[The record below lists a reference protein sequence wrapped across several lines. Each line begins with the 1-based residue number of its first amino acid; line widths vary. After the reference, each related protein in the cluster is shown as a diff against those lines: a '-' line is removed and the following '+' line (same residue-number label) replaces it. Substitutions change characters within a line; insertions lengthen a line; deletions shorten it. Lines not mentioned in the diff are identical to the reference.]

1 MMFFMSSLVKILA
14 IAALV
19 LVVSRISGAGALF
32 FVQGWSMSYLGV
44 VAAGLRRPSRGG
56 RHGT

>member
-1 MMFFMSSLVKILA
+1 MFFLSNVVKIMA
-14 IAALV
+14 IAAMV
-19 LVVSRISGAGALF
+19 LVVSRVSGAGALF

-44 VAAGLRRPSRGG
+44 VAAGLRRSARGG

>member
-1 MMFFMSSLVKILA
+1 MFFMSSLAKILA
-14 IAALV
+14 IAAMV

-44 VAAGLRRPSRGG
+44 VAAGLRRSARNG